1 MKKNIIIALLS
12 IVLAVVFYK
21 YFNEGSVISDR
32 EFLEFGSRQDSPKSL
47 QMYYHIER
55 YADVYDVP
63 LYVAYNIA
71 YIETKYKG
79 PYDWEYDPCKS
90 SPSGALGPMQI
101 MISTCNKINKE
112 SVSRSKL
119 KNDIEYNIETSMKL
133 LHRLYEKYHDWE
145 KVCGSYNTGKPIV
158 NSYARFCANN
168 KNYKSNWIKI

>member
-1 MKKNIIIALLS
+1 MLIS
-12 IVLAVVFYK
+12 YQ
-21 YFNEGSVISDR
+21 YFNENSEISNH
-32 EFLEFGSRQDSPKSL
+32 ELLEFGSSDKSPKSL
-47 QMYYHIER
+47 QTYYNINKYSSEYGIPPH
-55 YADVYDVP
+55 
-63 LYVAYNIA
+63 VAYNIA
-71 YIETKYKG
+71 YMETKYKG